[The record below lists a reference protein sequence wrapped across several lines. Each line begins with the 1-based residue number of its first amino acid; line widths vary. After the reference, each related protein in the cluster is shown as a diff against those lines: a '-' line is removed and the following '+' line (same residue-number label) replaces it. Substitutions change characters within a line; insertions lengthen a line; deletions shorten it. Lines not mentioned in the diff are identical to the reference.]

1 MGNLQLGSLFISQ
14 KNSVR
19 QYNLTV
25 PVQASVP
32 RRCTASVDSGL
43 ISSRLLQ
50 APVHSRLLF
59 SLLVVW
65 HPAIYE
71 TLTSSSNGTRF
82 KRLQS
87 QGTTVLLSPSEQ
99 DNEWEGEEGKRQ
111 SGYHQPSHTC
121 LLYEI
126 PPSAVEEVR
135 DVIRFCGWIR
145 ASEATQCPTD
155 SAHALTN
162 SEDEMEN
169 LIFEMKSKLLKLC
182 GVSQHTRTRT

>member
-1 MGNLQLGSLFISQ
+1 MGYRQLRSLFNSQ

-19 QYNLTV
+19 QCNLTV
-25 PVQASVP
+25 PVQSSVP

-71 TLTSSSNGTRF
+71 TLTSSSNGTSF
-82 KRLQS
+82 KRLQW
-87 QGTTVLLSPSEQ
+87 QGTTVLLSPWEQ
-99 DNEWEGEEGKRQ
+99 GNEWEGGEGKWQ
-111 SGYHQPSHTC
+111 SSYHQQSHTC

-126 PPSAVEEVR
+126 PPSALEEFR
-135 DVIRFCGWIR
+135 DVITFCGWIR
-145 ASEATQCPTD
+145 ASEATQSPTE
-155 SAHALTN
+155 STQALTN
-162 SEDEMEN
+162 SEDEMKN
-169 LIFEMKSKLLKLC
+169 LIFKLKSNLLKLH
-182 GVSQHTRTRT
+182 GVSQHTHT